1 MTTEKPSLLQKHW
14 LQIEALL
21 LGVSVTCVSISDLSA
36 GLLISINYH
45 DPIVSNGGQVI
56 SQRDLGASVR
66 ISIDFVCDRV
76 SEWMCECV
84 YLLNRDRES
93 EWLSLS

>member
-1 MTTEKPSLLQKHW
+1 M
-14 LQIEALL
+14 
-21 LGVSVTCVSISDLSA
+21 SISDLSA
-36 GLLISINYH
+36 GHLVSINYY

-76 SEWMCECV
+76 SEWMSECV
-84 YLLNRDRES
+84 LRRDREN
-93 EWLSLS
+93 EWLSLLR